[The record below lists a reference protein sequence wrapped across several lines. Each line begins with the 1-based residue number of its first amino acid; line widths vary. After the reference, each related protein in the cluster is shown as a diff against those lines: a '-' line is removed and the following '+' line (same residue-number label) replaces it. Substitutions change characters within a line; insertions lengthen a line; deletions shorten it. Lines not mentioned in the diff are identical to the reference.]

1 MPVAEI
7 FARFGEA
14 HFRDGERR
22 VIARMMGQGP
32 MVIATGGGAFVDPAT
47 RALVLRDGIAVWL
60 DAGIDTL
67 VQRVGRRGGRPLLAG
82 RNPEQVIRELMQVR
96 QPAYQQAQIRVLSGH
111 GPHEQVVDAILT
123 ALATGIGVKT

>member
-22 VIARMMGQGP
+22 VIARMMGHGP
-32 MVIATGGGAFVDPAT
+32 MVIATGGGAFVDPQT
-47 RALVLRDGIAVWL
+47 RALVLRAGIAIWL

-67 VQRVGRRGGRPLLAG
+67 VQRVSKRGGRPLLAG
-82 RNPEQVIRELMQVR
+82 RDPAQVIRELMLVR
-96 QPAYQQAQIRVLSGH
+96 QPAYQQAPVRVLSGH
-111 GPHEQVVDAILT
+111 GPHEQVVDAILK
-123 ALATGIGVKT
+123 ALAAYLGVQI